1 MRFKTPLIEGT
12 FVERLNRFAV
22 HVELEGRLVKAHMAN
37 SGRLKELL
45 VKGRPAYL
53 SPALSSQRVTTHN
66 LHLMRTEKGT
76 LVSVDAR
83 LPNVLFY
90 EAFLKGEL
98 TEFSNYPMIE
108 KEVKVG
114 ASRLDFRLK
123 GSEKSCTVEVKSI
136 TLVKGGVG
144 FFPDAIT
151 SRGVRHL
158 NELAELNNAGERA
171 EVVFIVQRADVECVR
186 PHDEADPIFGRT
198 LRDVV
203 SQGVEVY
210 AYRCRVGLTGVWLD
224 SMIPVEVE

>member
-12 FVERLNRFAV
+12 FLERLNRFTV
-22 HVELEGRLVKAHMAN
+22 HVELEGRLVKAHLAN

-45 VKGRPAYL
+45 VEGRRAYL
-53 SPALSSQRVTTHN
+53 SPAPSLLRVTSHN

-83 LPNVLFY
+83 LPNALFC
-90 EAFLKGEL
+90 EAFSKGRL
-98 TEFSNYPMIE
+98 SEFFHYTGIE
-108 KEVKVG
+108 KEVKIG
-114 ASRLDFRLK
+114 ASRLDFRLT
-123 GSEKSCTVEVKSI
+123 GLEKPHTLEVKSI

-158 NELAELNNAGERA
+158 NELAELNNAGQRA
-171 EVVFIVQRADVECVR
+171 GVVFVVQRSDVACVR
-186 PHDEADPIFGRT
+186 PHDEADPIFGRA

-210 AYRCRVGLTGVWLD
+210 AYRCRVDLKGVRLD
-224 SMIPVEVE
+224 GMIPVELE

>member
-22 HVELEGRLVKAHMAN
+22 HVELDGRLVKAHLAN

-45 VKGRPAYL
+45 VKGRRAYL
-53 SPALSSQRVTTHN
+53 SPALSSLRVTTHN

-83 LPNVLFY
+83 LPNALFH
-90 EAFLKGEL
+90 EAFLQGKL
-98 TEFSNYPMIE
+98 AEFLHYPRIE

-114 ASRLDFRLK
+114 ASRLDFRLR
-123 GSEKSCTVEVKSI
+123 GSEKPYTLEVKSI
-136 TLVKGGVG
+136 TLVKGRVG
-144 FFPDAIT
+144 LFPDAKT

-158 NELAELNNAGERA
+158 NELAELSAAGERTGI
-171 EVVFIVQRADVECVR
+171 VFVVQRSDVECVH

-198 LRDVV
+198 LRDVI
-203 SQGVEVY
+203 SKGVDVY
-210 AYRCRVGLTGVWLD
+210 AYRCRVGLTVILLD
-224 SMIPVEVE
+224 GMIPVELE